1 MTNKYFEANVH
12 AKCILAGE
20 HIVLRGGPALVLPLI
35 QKNLTLTYDPSNHN
49 NIILDQINDQTLSVL
64 FWKTLEHAL
73 ALLDKDIQD
82 IHGKFLL
89 KNSIRIG
96 AGLGFSAALS
106 VIVARFLVNMDW
118 LQPHDIFKFAHGLE
132 DLYHGKSSGA
142 DVAGV
147 MAQHTVHYELNKK
160 AREFKPVWFP
170 SLYLSYSGFPKN
182 TTLAIRQV
190 TSINK
195 NNPDLAA
202 AIDHKMKESV
212 QIIEKALIQNDSVTL
227 LMTGLEKAKQCF
239 QEWGLIPGALEDKI
253 TELYKLGALA
263 VKPTGAGG
271 GGYLLSLWPD
281 QPPHEAGIHFTSV
294 FTNQDIE

>member
-1 MTNKYFEANVH
+1 MSNKYFEANVH

-20 HIVLRGGPALVLPLI
+20 HIVLRGGPALVMPLI
-35 QKNLTLTYDPSNHN
+35 QKNLTLIHDPSDHSD
-49 NIILDQINDQTLSVL
+49 IILDQINDQTLSLL

-73 ALLDKDIQD
+73 ALLDKDILD

-89 KNSIRIG
+89 NNSIRIG

-106 VIVARFLVNMDW
+106 VIVAKFLVNMHW
-118 LQPHDIFKFAHGLE
+118 LQPQDIFKFAHGLE
-132 DLYHGKSSGA
+132 ELYHGKSSGA

-147 MAQHTVHYELNKK
+147 MAQHPVYYELHHNV
-160 AREFKPVWFP
+160 REFKPSWFP

-195 NNPDLAA
+195 NHPDLAV
-202 AIDHKMKESV
+202 AIDQKMKESV
-212 QIIEKALIQNDSVTL
+212 EMIEQALIHKDSVTL
-227 LMTGLEKAKQCF
+227 LITGLEQAKLCF
-239 QEWGLIPGALEDKI
+239 QEWGLIPSALENKI
-253 TELYKLGALA
+253 TELYQLGALA

-271 GGYLLSLWPD
+271 GGYLLSLWHAH
-281 QPPHEAGIHFTSV
+281 PPRDAGIHFTPV
-294 FTNQDIE
+294 FPQHIE